1 MRDEGIRRGWD
12 LHLARR
18 YCSPIQITSLGMPCA
33 QPAVGHEAGLSAQG
47 WTARLVLPN
56 RETDMHADIAAAM
69 GFDDLYGGS
78 EAFRTRFDEMLD
90 AVKALPEGLQE
101 RGRSLMYP
109 QLHNACVM
117 GDVELVR
124 ALLATGLGPD
134 AYSYTDD
141 DEDQPPLVWL
151 ARDLELDFEVK
162 CQVAEALLV
171 AGASVEEGDPEEEAK
186 DVGDDDFAK
195 FLHAKS
201 RSDAVC

>member
-69 GFDDLYGGS
+69 GFGDLYSGS
-78 EAFRTRFDEMLD
+78 EAFRERFDEMLD
-90 AVKALPEGLQE
+90 AVKALPESLQE

-117 GDVELVR
+117 GDVELVT
-124 ALLATGLGPD
+124 ALLATGLDPD
-134 AYSYTDD
+134 AYTYTDD

-151 ARDLELDFEVK
+151 ARGVELDFEVK
-162 CQVAEALLV
+162 RQIAEALLA
-171 AGASVEEGDPEEEAK
+171 AGAGLEEGEPQDEAK
-186 DVGDDDFAK
+186 NVGDDDFDS
-195 FLHAKS
+195 FL
-201 RSDAVC
+201 RSKILSSGGG